1 MRELDNLLKRF
12 AQGED
17 GRSVAKENFDHGKE
31 ILLRRI
37 AAIEGLL
44 DTRRW
49 ETTKYVQHRQE
60 LMAYFSESCRLLNYK
75 TGNDHCND
83 HRSA

>member
-17 GRSVAKENFDHGKE
+17 GKSVAKENFDHGKD
-31 ILLRRI
+31 ILSRRM
-37 AAIEGLL
+37 AAIEGLF

-49 ETTKYVQHRQE
+49 DTTKYAQHRQE
-60 LMAYFSESCRLLNYK
+60 LLAYFNESCRLLNYK
-75 TGNDHCND
+75 TNDD
-83 HRSA
+83 HKSA